1 MWKTKLMS
9 LTTTTPRFKRNRFR
23 RPKGQSSLLQ
33 RRRNRRLGGLVDER
47 DDGFDL
53 SRVPKCAVGLISCG
67 KLKCD
72 HPCWAKGMY
81 MGLYYLKQRAF
92 IEAFCD
98 EWWIISAKHGL
109 LHPDTQIEPYDV
121 TLGEMTSFTRRL
133 WARSVRVQIL
143 KAVSSNQILL
153 STMGNNYSECLTRLP
168 HDIRSPFTDEGGM
181 GMRIQTLGMMVEAKE
196 RS

>member
-1 MWKTKLMS
+1 MS
-9 LTTTTPRFKRNRFR
+9 LSVTTPSFKRNRFR

-33 RRRNRRLGGLVDER
+33 RRRNRRLGGLVGEAEDV
-47 DDGFDL
+47 FDL
-53 SRVPKCAVGLISCG
+53 SAVPVDAIGLISCG

-72 HPCWAKGMY
+72 HTCHAKGMY

-98 EWWIISAKHGL
+98 EWWIISAKYGL
-109 LHPDTQIEPYDV
+109 LHPDAQIEPYEV
-121 TLGEMTSFTRRL
+121 TLGDMTSFSRRA
-133 WARSVRVQIL
+133 WGRTVKTQIL
-143 KAVSSNQILL
+143 KTIPRDRILL

-196 RS
+196 RSNDNGSA